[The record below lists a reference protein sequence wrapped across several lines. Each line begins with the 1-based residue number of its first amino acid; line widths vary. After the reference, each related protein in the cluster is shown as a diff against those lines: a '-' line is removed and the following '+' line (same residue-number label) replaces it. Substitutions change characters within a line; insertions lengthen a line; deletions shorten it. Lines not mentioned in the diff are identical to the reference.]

1 MAALKGFWTGLITP
15 IDPIYTNV
23 SPFFDILVN
32 FKHLTLKGQSCCSC
46 SYMVLLNKLKVGWVN
61 LALSESCGDAVFIAT
76 GISPAK
82 AQTEEDQ

>member
-1 MAALKGFWTGLITP
+1 M
-15 IDPIYTNV
+15 
-23 SPFFDILVN
+23 
-32 FKHLTLKGQSCCSC
+32 KGQSCCSC

-61 LALSESCGDAVFIAT
+61 LASQALSESCGDAVFIAT